1 MAEYIEREKL
11 LELLKN
17 RKIQYP
23 MEKWQKCGF
32 EGGWHDA
39 IDEIEDDIKSIHASD
54 VVPVVHGHWEC
65 SDEPYNIQTARC
77 SNCKTEYYVSNLDE
91 IGGDEIVP
99 YCPNCG
105 AKMDGGEENA

>member
-11 LELLKN
+11 LELLEN

-23 MEKWQKCGF
+23 METWQKCGF

-39 IDEIEDDIKSIHASD
+39 IDEIEDDIKSIPAAD
-54 VVPVVHGHWEC
+54 VVPVVHGHWIEDGDVKICSEC
-65 SDEPYNIQTARC
+65 GEEHCWQ
-77 SNCKTEYYVSNLDE
+77 EYRAS
-91 IGGDEIVP
+91 
-99 YCPNCG
+99 YCEDCG